1 MYRVLQ
7 YFHFRLLNTPSPL
20 HLLAIYHIKLFTLFL
35 SLFYEIFLIIPN
47 AAFSSY
53 SVARWPVFP
62 PGLSELYNICRSV
75 AEDGRKL
82 CLEFG
87 WSSTVIFKVWL
98 EV

>member
-1 MYRVLQ
+1 M
-7 YFHFRLLNTPSPL
+7 
-20 HLLAIYHIKLFTLFL
+20 
-35 SLFYEIFLIIPN
+35 
-47 AAFSSY
+47 
-53 SVARWPVFP
+53 FP
-62 PGLSELYNICRSV
+62 PGLSELYNICCSV